1 MLKFTHVIYMVVCA
15 VLLSG
20 CAGTGKRVSVPTSD
34 GEPVKDFHLMKEDFD
49 PVALKD
55 DDIEIKQPEILKSDD
70 KDVFNFSASVDRDTV
85 GIGYRIQI
93 VQTTDPE
100 EAKEVM
106 RDAILRFKHEV
117 YRIFDA
123 PHYKVR
129 IGNFVNWNDAEKLQ
143 ELAIKKGFRESWVI
157 RTKIDL
163 RKAYNSMDG
172 F

>member
-1 MLKFTHVIYMVVCA
+1 MLKQTQFIYIFLFA
-15 VLLSG
+15 VFLVG
-20 CAGTGKRVSVPTSD
+20 CAGSKRVSMPASD
-34 GEPVKDFHLMKEDFD
+34 TGRVKDFDLMKEDFD

-55 DDIEIKQPEILKSDD
+55 DDIEIKQPEVTTGDE
-70 KDVFNFSASVDRDTV
+70 KDVYNYSSSVAHDTV

-106 RDAILRFKHEV
+106 RDAILKFDHEV

-129 IGNFVNWNDAEKLQ
+129 IGNFVNWNDAEKVQ
-143 ELAIKKGFRESWVI
+143 EIAIKKGFRESWVI

-163 RKAYNSMDG
+163 RKAYNSLDQY
-172 F
+172 

>member
-1 MLKFTHVIYMVVCA
+1 MFKSTHAISLFVFA
-15 VLLSG
+15 LLLSG
-20 CAGTGKRVSVPTSD
+20 CAGTGKRVSVPTSG

-55 DDIEIKQPEILKSDD
+55 DDIEIKQPEVAQRDD

-100 EAKEVM
+100 KAKEVM
-106 RDAILRFKHEV
+106 RDAILRFEQEV

-129 IGNFVNWNDAEKLQ
+129 IGNFVNWNDAEKVQ
-143 ELAIKKGFRESWVI
+143 ALAIKKGFRESWVI

-163 RKAYNSMDG
+163 RKAYKEMDK

>member
-1 MLKFTHVIYMVVCA
+1 MLKSTHIISIFILAM
-15 VLLSG
+15 LLSG
-20 CAGTGKRVSVPTSD
+20 CAGGKRVSVPKSG

-55 DDIEIKQPEILKSDD
+55 DDIEIKQPEISQRDE
-70 KDVFNFSASVDRDTV
+70 KDVFNFSASADRDTV

-100 EAKEVM
+100 KAKEVM
-106 RDAILRFKHEV
+106 RDAIIRFDHEV
-117 YRIFDA
+117 YRVFDA

-129 IGNFVNWNDAEKLQ
+129 LGNFVNWNDAEKVQ

-163 RKAYNSMDG
+163 RKAYKAIDK

>member
-1 MLKFTHVIYMVVCA
+1 MFKFSHVISIFVFA
-15 VLLSG
+15 ILLSG
-20 CAGTGKRVSVPTSD
+20 CAGGNKVAVPTSS
-34 GEPVKDFHLMKEDFD
+34 GKPVKDFHLMKEDFD

-55 DDIEIKQPEILKSDD
+55 DDIEIKQPEMSQRAD
-70 KDVFNFSASVDRDTV
+70 KDVFNFSSSVDRDTV

-93 VQTTDPE
+93 VQTTDPDK
-100 EAKEVM
+100 AKEVK
-106 RDAILRFKHEV
+106 RDAILRFEHEV
-117 YRIFDA
+117 YRVFDA

-129 IGNFVNWNDAEKLQ
+129 IGNFVNWNDAEKVQ

-163 RKAYNSMDG
+163 RKAYTAIDK